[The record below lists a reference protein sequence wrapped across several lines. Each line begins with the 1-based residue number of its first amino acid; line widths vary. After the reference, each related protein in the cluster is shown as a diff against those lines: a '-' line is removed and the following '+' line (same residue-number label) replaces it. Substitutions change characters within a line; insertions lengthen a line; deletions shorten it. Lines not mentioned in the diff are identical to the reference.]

1 MSKYKFK
8 LEFDLEIDLKD
19 TIFADDEELD
29 ENTLRNYWYFWFT
42 ENANEDLRDF
52 LKEYQATLIDYT
64 IKNIVE
70 KI

>member
-42 ENANEDLRDF
+42 KNANEDLRDF
-52 LKEYQATLIDYT
+52 LKKYQATLIDYT